1 MVPEPKHQNTARNR
15 VVLWFFCIGTLVPVI
30 LLLVGLALSTTDQL
44 ASGATPRDN
53 SWIFPWWV
61 IWLIWPTW
69 IVLFDAE
76 HWYQIIPTMLIAA
89 PLNGVWYGIMA
100 FAVWY
105 LGRGLRWL
113 VAAMGR

>member
-61 IWLIWPTW
+61 IWLICPTW
-69 IVLFDAE
+69 MVLFDAE
-76 HWYQIIPTMLIAA
+76 HCYKIFLTLWMPPQ
-89 PLNGVWYGIMA
+89 LNAVWYGI
-100 FAVWY
+100 
-105 LGRGLRWL
+105 L
-113 VAAMGR
+113 